1 MPTAE
6 ELKTQVEYAESQAA
20 TAGKAQPL
28 VVYTPKVEEIA
39 ALGAEVGLQV
49 VDGKPVITALDFA
62 QSAGYQSGVLAIAK
76 CRNWRGQLEKDRKAA
91 NEDALRHQRAVNR
104 LAQEVEAKILAVEE
118 PLKAARKAVD
128 DEKERLAKEKAEAVE
143 REQRAKI
150 EAERKAAEEK
160 QAEERRKLAEERA
173 AFEKEK
179 AEQAAKQAEIDK
191 RIAAERAK
199 REAEEAERRFK
210 ENEER
215 IAAEV
220 ERKRI
225 ADAERERLQ
234 AELAEEQA
242 KIAAER
248 KALEE
253 ERIAAEKV
261 KREAERAEFE
271 RTERIRI
278 ERETAERA
286 EADRLAA
293 IRRAEEEERAK
304 EAAEKRRVAML
315 DDAGKLLELAA
326 SLRLTLA
333 AGVASPRLKS
343 KEAKEVVNAARLAL
357 SNHAALLEAFGKDG
371 PS

>member
-6 ELKTQVEYAESQAA
+6 EVKTQVEYAESQAA

-39 ALGAEVGLQV
+39 ALCAEVGLQV

-118 PLKAARKAVD
+118 PLKAAKKAVD

-150 EAERKAAEEK
+150 EAERKAQEEK
-160 QAEERRKLAEERA
+160 QTEERRKLDEERA
-173 AFEKEK
+173 AFELEKKLNAEKQAAIEKRLDEERQRRADEARKLQEKIDADSAAKEAARRATVE
-179 AEQAAKQAEIDK
+179 AEQQ
-191 RIAAERAK
+191 
-199 REAEEAERRFK
+199 
-210 ENEER
+210 
-215 IAAEV
+215 
-220 ERKRI
+220 
-225 ADAERERLQ
+225 RLRD
-234 AELAEEQA
+234 ELAAEQA

-293 IRRAEEEERAK
+293 IRRAEEEEKAK
-304 EAAEKRRVAML
+304 DAAEKRRVAML

-333 AGVASPRLKS
+333 ASVASPRLKS

-371 PS
+371 P